1 VGEFEKDELLNVEQ
15 RIPMHLIQD
24 IKRQSITRNAMI
36 LLTAMTLSITM
47 ATDALAA
54 GPGGGGAGGG
64 HGGGRGGGGHMGDGF
79 SGSFLDRVP
88 PMSPPIFNQASP
100 SIVAP
105 LHETPVSPASPG
117 SIFGNGPGT
126 GAH

>member
-1 VGEFEKDELLNVEQ
+1 
-15 RIPMHLIQD
+15 MHLIQD

-54 GPGGGGAGGG
+54 GPGGGGA
-64 HGGGRGGGGHMGDGF
+64 GGGRGGGGHMGDGF